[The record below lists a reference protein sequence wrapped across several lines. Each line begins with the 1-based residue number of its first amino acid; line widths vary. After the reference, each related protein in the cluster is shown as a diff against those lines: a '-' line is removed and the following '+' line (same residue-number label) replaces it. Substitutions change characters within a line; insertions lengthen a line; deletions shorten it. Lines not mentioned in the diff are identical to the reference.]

1 MERDLSLDNI
11 LTDED
16 ISSLFEDD
24 DIEGTTSDETD
35 DNKTEKTD
43 KEDKETTEVNVEELF
58 TEPES
63 VGRENNNKEEQ
74 EDTDSNNDGA
84 SPNFFSSIAAALV
97 DEGVFPDL
105 NEDDI
110 SQIKGPEEFR
120 DLIDQQIKAG
130 IEEANKR
137 VLEALNAGLEPT
149 EIQYY
154 ERAMSYLNSL
164 DDETLEDESEKG
176 ETLRKTIIYQDFINR
191 GFSKERAIKEVEKS
205 FKAGTDIEDAKESL
219 NGNKEFYEKQYDNL
233 IKKGKEE
240 EAKEARKQK
249 EQAEELKKSI
259 LTEKKVFGDIEID
272 KNTRQRVYDN
282 IAKPIYKDPDSGEF
296 LTAIEKYRKE
306 NSTEFLKN
314 LGLLFTLTDG
324 FKNIDALVG
333 GKVKKEVKKGL
344 RELET
349 KIRNTSTPSS
359 GNLRFVNGGFNDKDS
374 VFSKNFEIDI

>member
-24 DIEGTTSDETD
+24 NIEETTSDETD
-35 DNKTEKTD
+35 DNKT
-43 KEDKETTEVNVEELF
+43 KEDNKTTEVNVEELF
-58 TEPES
+58 AEPES
-63 VGRENNNKEEQ
+63 VGRENNNNEEQ
-74 EDTDSNNDGA
+74 EDTNDPNDDGA

-105 NEDDI
+105 NEDEI
-110 SQIKGPEEFR
+110 SQIKGPEDFR
-120 DLIDQQIKAG
+120 DLIDRQIKSG
-130 IEEANKR
+130 IDEANQR
-137 VLEALNAGLEPT
+137 VLEALNAGVEPT
-149 EIQYY
+149 AIQNY
-154 ERAMSYLNSL
+154 ERVLSYLDSI
-164 DDETLEDESEKG
+164 DDASLEDESEKG
-176 ETLRKTIIYQDFINR
+176 ENLRKNIIYQDYINR
-191 GFSKERAIKEVEKS
+191 GFSKERATKEVEKS
-205 FKAGTDIEDAKESL
+205 FRAGTDIEDAKESL
-219 NGNKEFYEKQYDNL
+219 TGNKDFYKGQYDDL
-233 IKKGKEE
+233 IKEGKEA
-240 EAKEARKQK
+240 EAKEAKKQK

-282 IAKPIYKDPDSGEF
+282 VAKPIYKDPDSGEY
-296 LTAIEKYRKE
+296 LTAVQKYQRE
-306 NSTEFLKN
+306 HPVEFSKN

-349 KIRNTSTPSS
+349 KIRSTSSSTS
-359 GNLRFVNGGFNDKDS
+359 GNLRFANGGYNDKES

>member
-24 DIEGTTSDETD
+24 NIEETSSDETD
-35 DNKTEKTD
+35 DNKT
-43 KEDKETTEVNVEELF
+43 KEDNKTTEVNVDELF

-63 VGRENNNKEEQ
+63 VGRENNNNEEQ
-74 EDTDSNNDGA
+74 EDTNDPNDDGA

-105 NEDDI
+105 NEDEI
-110 SQIKGPEEFR
+110 SQIKGPEDFR
-120 DLIDQQIKAG
+120 DLIDRQIKSG
-130 IEEANKR
+130 IDEANQR
-137 VLEALNAGLEPT
+137 VLEALNAGVEPT
-149 EIQYY
+149 AIQNY
-154 ERAMSYLNSL
+154 ERVLSYLDSI
-164 DDETLEDESEKG
+164 DDASLEDESEKG
-176 ETLRKTIIYQDFINR
+176 ENLRKNIIYQDYINR
-191 GFSKERAIKEVEKS
+191 GFSKERATKEVEKS
-205 FKAGTDIEDAKESL
+205 FRAGTDIEDAKESL
-219 NGNKEFYEKQYDNL
+219 TGNKDFYKGQYNDL
-233 IKKGKEE
+233 IKEGKEA
-240 EAKEARKQK
+240 EAKEAKKQK

-259 LTEKKVFGDIEID
+259 LSEKKVFGDIEID

-282 IAKPIYKDPDSGEF
+282 VAKPIYKDPDSGEY
-296 LTAIEKYRKE
+296 LTAVQKYQRE
-306 NSTEFLKN
+306 HPVEFSKN

-324 FKNIDALVG
+324 FKNIDTLVG

-349 KIRNTSTPSS
+349 KIRSTSSSTS
-359 GNLRFVNGGFNDKDS
+359 GNLRFANGGYNDKES

>member
-24 DIEGTTSDETD
+24 NIEDTTSDETD
-35 DNKTEKTD
+35 DNKT
-43 KEDKETTEVNVEELF
+43 KEDNKTTEVNVDELF

-63 VGRENNNKEEQ
+63 VGRENNNNEEQ
-74 EDTDSNNDGA
+74 EDTNDSNDDGA

-105 NEDDI
+105 NEDEI
-110 SQIKGPEEFR
+110 SQIKGPEDFR
-120 DLIDQQIKAG
+120 DLIDRQIKSG
-130 IEEANKR
+130 IDEANQR
-137 VLEALNAGLEPT
+137 VLDALNAGVEPT
-149 EIQYY
+149 AIQNY
-154 ERAMSYLNSL
+154 ERVLSYLDSI
-164 DDETLEDESEKG
+164 DDATLEDESEKG
-176 ETLRKTIIYQDFINR
+176 ESLRKNIIYQDYINR
-191 GFSKERAIKEVEKS
+191 GFSKERATKEVEKS
-205 FKAGTDIEDAKESL
+205 FRAGTDIEDAKESL
-219 NGNKEFYEKQYDNL
+219 TGNKDFYRGQYDDL
-233 IKKGKEE
+233 IKEGKEA
-240 EAKEARKQK
+240 EAKEAKREK

-259 LTEKKVFGDIEID
+259 LTEKKIFGDIEID

-282 IAKPIYKDPDSGEF
+282 IAKPIYKDPDSGKL
-296 LTAIEKYRKE
+296 LTAVQKYQRE
-306 NSTEFLKN
+306 NPVEFSKN

-349 KIRNTSTPSS
+349 KIRSTSSSTS
-359 GNLRFVNGGFNDKDS
+359 GNLRFANGGYNDKES

>member
-24 DIEGTTSDETD
+24 NIEETTSDETD
-35 DNKTEKTD
+35 DNKT
-43 KEDKETTEVNVEELF
+43 KEDNKTTEVNVDELF

-63 VGRENNNKEEQ
+63 VGRENNNNEEQ
-74 EDTDSNNDGA
+74 EDTNDPNDDGA

-105 NEDDI
+105 NEDEI
-110 SQIKGPEEFR
+110 ANIKGPEEFR

-137 VLEALNAGLEPT
+137 VLDALNSGMEPT

-154 ERAMSYLNSL
+154 EKAISYLDSL
-164 DDETLEDESEKG
+164 TDDVIEDESEKG
-176 ETLRKTIIYQDFINR
+176 ETLRKNIIYQDFVNR

-205 FKAGTDIEDAKESL
+205 FRAGTDIEDAKESL
-219 NGNKEFYEKQYDNL
+219 KGNREFYKDQYDNL
-233 IKKGKEE
+233 IKEGKEKEAKDAKTQKE
-240 EAKEARKQK
+240 EAEK
-249 EQAEELKKSI
+249 LKKDI

-296 LTAIEKYRKE
+296 LTAIQKYQKE
-306 NSTEFLKN
+306 NKLEFTKN

-349 KIRNTSTPSS
+349 KIKTAGTTSS
-359 GNLRFVNGGFNDKDS
+359 GNLRFANGGYNDKES
-374 VFSKNFEIDI
+374 IFSKNFEIDI

>member
-24 DIEGTTSDETD
+24 NIEETTSEETD
-35 DNKTEKTD
+35 DNKT
-43 KEDKETTEVNVEELF
+43 KEDNKTTEVNVDELF

-63 VGRENNNKEEQ
+63 VGRENNNNEEQ
-74 EDTDSNNDGA
+74 EDTNDPKDDGA

-105 NEDDI
+105 NEDEI
-110 SQIKGPEEFR
+110 SQIKGPEDFR
-120 DLIDQQIKAG
+120 DLIDRQIKSG
-130 IEEANKR
+130 IDEANQR
-137 VLEALNAGLEPT
+137 VLEALNAGVEPT
-149 EIQYY
+149 AIQNY
-154 ERAMSYLNSL
+154 ERVLSYLNSI
-164 DDETLEDESEKG
+164 DDASLEDESEKG
-176 ETLRKTIIYQDFINR
+176 ENLRKNIIYQDYINR
-191 GFSKERAIKEVEKS
+191 GFSKERATKEVEKS
-205 FKAGTDIEDAKESL
+205 FRAGTDIEDAKESL
-219 NGNKEFYEKQYDNL
+219 TGNKDFYKGQYDDL
-233 IKKGKEE
+233 IKEGKEA
-240 EAKEARKQK
+240 EAKEAKKQK

-282 IAKPIYKDPDSGEF
+282 VAKPIYKDPDSGEY
-296 LTAIEKYRKE
+296 LTAVQKYQRE
-306 NSTEFLKN
+306 HPVEFSKN

-349 KIRNTSTPSS
+349 KIRSTSSSTS
-359 GNLRFVNGGFNDKDS
+359 GNLRFANGGYNDKES
-374 VFSKNFEIDI
+374 IFSKNFEIDI

>member
-24 DIEGTTSDETD
+24 NIEETTSDETD
-35 DNKTEKTD
+35 DNKT
-43 KEDKETTEVNVEELF
+43 KEDNETTEVNVDELF

-63 VGRENNNKEEQ
+63 VGRENNNNEEQ
-74 EDTDSNNDGA
+74 EDTNDPNDDGA

-105 NEDDI
+105 NEDEI
-110 SQIKGPEEFR
+110 SQIKGPEDFR
-120 DLIDQQIKAG
+120 DLIDRQIKSG
-130 IEEANKR
+130 IDEANQR
-137 VLEALNAGLEPT
+137 VLEALNAGVEPT
-149 EIQYY
+149 AIQNY
-154 ERAMSYLNSL
+154 ERVLSYLNSI
-164 DDETLEDESEKG
+164 DDASLEDESEKG
-176 ETLRKTIIYQDFINR
+176 ENLRKNIIYQDYINR
-191 GFSKERAIKEVEKS
+191 GFSKERATKEVEKS
-205 FKAGTDIEDAKESL
+205 FRAGTDIEDAKESL
-219 NGNKEFYEKQYDNL
+219 TGNKDFYQGQYDDL
-233 IKKGKEE
+233 IKEGKEA
-240 EAKEARKQK
+240 EAKEAKKQK

-282 IAKPIYKDPDSGEF
+282 VAKPIYKDPDSGEY
-296 LTAIEKYRKE
+296 LTAVQKYQRE
-306 NSTEFLKN
+306 HPVEFSKN

-324 FKNIDALVG
+324 FKNIDTLVG

-349 KIRNTSTPSS
+349 KIRSTSSSTS
-359 GNLRFVNGGFNDKDS
+359 GNLRFANGGYNDKES
-374 VFSKNFEIDI
+374 IFSKNFEIDI

>member
-24 DIEGTTSDETD
+24 NIEETTSDETD
-35 DNKTEKTD
+35 DNKT
-43 KEDKETTEVNVEELF
+43 KEDNKTTEVNVEELF
-58 TEPES
+58 AEPES
-63 VGRENNNKEEQ
+63 VGRENNNNEEQ
-74 EDTDSNNDGA
+74 EDTNDPNDDGA

-110 SQIKGPEEFR
+110 SQIKGPEDFR
-120 DLIDQQIKAG
+120 DLIDRQIKSG
-130 IEEANKR
+130 IDEANQR
-137 VLEALNAGLEPT
+137 VLEALNAGVEPT
-149 EIQYY
+149 AIQNY
-154 ERAMSYLNSL
+154 ERVLSYLNSI
-164 DDETLEDESEKG
+164 DDATLEDESEKG
-176 ETLRKTIIYQDFINR
+176 ENLRKNIIYQDYINR
-191 GFSKERAIKEVEKS
+191 GFSKERATKEVEKS
-205 FKAGTDIEDAKESL
+205 FRAGTDIEDAKESL
-219 NGNKEFYEKQYDNL
+219 TGNKDFYQGQYDDL
-233 IKKGKEE
+233 IKEGKEA
-240 EAKEARKQK
+240 EAKEAKKQK

-282 IAKPIYKDPDSGEF
+282 VAKPIYKDPDSGEY
-296 LTAIEKYRKE
+296 LTAVQKYQRE
-306 NSTEFLKN
+306 HPVEFSKN

-324 FKNIDALVG
+324 FKNIDTLVG

-349 KIRNTSTPSS
+349 KIRSTSSSTS
-359 GNLRFVNGGFNDKDS
+359 GNLKFANGGYNDKES
-374 VFSKNFEIDI
+374 IFSKNFEIDV

>member
-24 DIEGTTSDETD
+24 NIEETTSDETD
-35 DNKTEKTD
+35 DNKT
-43 KEDKETTEVNVEELF
+43 KEDNKTTEVNVDDLF

-63 VGRENNNKEEQ
+63 VGRENNNNEEQ
-74 EDTDSNNDGA
+74 EDTNDPNDDGA

-105 NEDDI
+105 NEDEI
-110 SQIKGPEEFR
+110 SQIKGPEDFR
-120 DLIDQQIKAG
+120 DLIDRQIKSG
-130 IEEANKR
+130 IDEANQR
-137 VLEALNAGLEPT
+137 VLEALNAGVEPT
-149 EIQYY
+149 AIQNY
-154 ERAMSYLNSL
+154 ERVLSYLNSI
-164 DDETLEDESEKG
+164 DDASLEDESEKG
-176 ETLRKTIIYQDFINR
+176 ENLRKNIIYQDYINR
-191 GFSKERAIKEVEKS
+191 GFSKERATKEVEKS
-205 FKAGTDIEDAKESL
+205 FRAGTDIEDAKESL
-219 NGNKEFYEKQYDNL
+219 TGNKDFYQGQYDDL
-233 IKKGKEE
+233 IKEGKEA
-240 EAKEARKQK
+240 EAKEAKKQK

-259 LTEKKVFGDIEID
+259 LSEKKIFGDIEID

-282 IAKPIYKDPDSGEF
+282 VAKPIYKDPDSGEY
-296 LTAIEKYRKE
+296 LTAVQKYQRE
-306 NSTEFLKN
+306 HPVEFSKN

-324 FKNIDALVG
+324 FKNIDTLVG

-349 KIRNTSTPSS
+349 KIRSTSSSTS
-359 GNLRFVNGGFNDKDS
+359 GNLRFANGGYNDKES

>member
-24 DIEGTTSDETD
+24 NIEETSSDETD
-35 DNKTEKTD
+35 DNKT
-43 KEDKETTEVNVEELF
+43 KEDNKTTEVNVEELF
-58 TEPES
+58 AEPES
-63 VGRENNNKEEQ
+63 VGRENNNNEEQ
-74 EDTDSNNDGA
+74 EDTNDPNDDGA

-105 NEDDI
+105 NEDEI
-110 SQIKGPEEFR
+110 SQIKGPEDFR
-120 DLIDQQIKAG
+120 DLIDRQIKSG
-130 IEEANKR
+130 IDEANQR
-137 VLEALNAGLEPT
+137 VLEALNAGVEPT
-149 EIQYY
+149 AIQNY
-154 ERAMSYLNSL
+154 ERVLSYLDSI
-164 DDETLEDESEKG
+164 DDATLEDESEKG
-176 ETLRKTIIYQDFINR
+176 ENLRKNIIYQDYINR
-191 GFSKERAIKEVEKS
+191 GFSKERATKEVEKS
-205 FKAGTDIEDAKESL
+205 FRAGTDIEDAKESL
-219 NGNKEFYEKQYDNL
+219 TGNKDFYKGQYNDL
-233 IKKGKEE
+233 IKEGKEA
-240 EAKEARKQK
+240 EAKEAKKQK

-282 IAKPIYKDPDSGEF
+282 VAKPIYKDPDSGEY
-296 LTAIEKYRKE
+296 LTAVQKYQRE
-306 NSTEFLKN
+306 HPVEFSKN

-324 FKNIDALVG
+324 FKNIDTLVG

-349 KIRNTSTPSS
+349 KIRSTSSSTS
-359 GNLRFVNGGFNDKDS
+359 GNLKFANGGYNDKES

>member
-24 DIEGTTSDETD
+24 NIEETTSEETD
-35 DNKTEKTD
+35 DNKT
-43 KEDKETTEVNVEELF
+43 KEDNKTTEVNVDELF

-63 VGRENNNKEEQ
+63 VGRENNNNEEQ
-74 EDTDSNNDGA
+74 EDTNDPKDDGA

-105 NEDDI
+105 NEDEI
-110 SQIKGPEEFR
+110 SQIKGPEDFR
-120 DLIDQQIKAG
+120 DLIDRQIKSG
-130 IEEANKR
+130 IDEANQR
-137 VLEALNAGLEPT
+137 VLEALNAGVEPT
-149 EIQYY
+149 AIQNY
-154 ERAMSYLNSL
+154 ERVISYLDSI
-164 DDETLEDESEKG
+164 DDASLEDESEKG
-176 ETLRKTIIYQDFINR
+176 ENLRKNIIYQDYINR
-191 GFSKERAIKEVEKS
+191 GFSKERATKEVEKS
-205 FKAGTDIEDAKESL
+205 FRAGTDIEDAKESL
-219 NGNKEFYEKQYDNL
+219 TGNKDFYKGQYDDL
-233 IKKGKEE
+233 IKEGKEA
-240 EAKEARKQK
+240 EAKEAKKQK

-282 IAKPIYKDPDSGEF
+282 VAKPIYKDPDSGEY
-296 LTAIEKYRKE
+296 LTAVQKYQRE
-306 NSTEFLKN
+306 HPVEFSKN

-324 FKNIDALVG
+324 FKNIDTLVG

-349 KIRNTSTPSS
+349 KIRSTSSSTS
-359 GNLRFVNGGFNDKDS
+359 GNLRFANGGYNDKES
-374 VFSKNFEIDI
+374 IFSKNFEIDV

>member
-24 DIEGTTSDETD
+24 NIEETTSDETD
-35 DNKTEKTD
+35 DNKT
-43 KEDKETTEVNVEELF
+43 KEDNKTTEVNVEELF

-63 VGRENNNKEEQ
+63 VGRENNNNEEQ
-74 EDTDSNNDGA
+74 EDTNDPNDDGA

-105 NEDDI
+105 NEDEI
-110 SQIKGPEEFR
+110 SQIKGPEDFR
-120 DLIDQQIKAG
+120 DLIDRQIKSG
-130 IEEANKR
+130 IDEANQR
-137 VLEALNAGLEPT
+137 VLEALNAGVEPT
-149 EIQYY
+149 AIQNY
-154 ERAMSYLNSL
+154 ERVLSYLNSI
-164 DDETLEDESEKG
+164 DDASLEDESEKG
-176 ETLRKTIIYQDFINR
+176 ENLRKNIIYQDYINR
-191 GFSKERAIKEVEKS
+191 GFSKERATKEVEKS
-205 FKAGTDIEDAKESL
+205 FRAGTDIEDAKESL
-219 NGNKEFYEKQYDNL
+219 TGNKDFYQGQYDDL
-233 IKKGKEE
+233 IKEGKEA
-240 EAKEARKQK
+240 EAKEAKKQK

-282 IAKPIYKDPDSGEF
+282 VAKPIYKDPDSGEY
-296 LTAIEKYRKE
+296 LTAVQKYQRE
-306 NSTEFLKN
+306 HPVEFSKN

-324 FKNIDALVG
+324 FKNIDTLVG

-349 KIRNTSTPSS
+349 KIRSTSSSTS
-359 GNLRFVNGGFNDKDS
+359 GNLRFANGGYNDKES
-374 VFSKNFEIDI
+374 IFSKNFEIDV

>member
-24 DIEGTTSDETD
+24 NIEETTSDETD
-35 DNKTEKTD
+35 DNKT
-43 KEDKETTEVNVEELF
+43 KEDNKTTEVNVDELF

-63 VGRENNNKEEQ
+63 VGRENNNNEEQ
-74 EDTDSNNDGA
+74 EDTNDPNDDGA
-84 SPNFFSSIAAALV
+84 SPKFFSSIAAALV

-105 NEDDI
+105 NEDEI
-110 SQIKGPEEFR
+110 SQIKGPEDFR
-120 DLIDQQIKAG
+120 DLIDRQIKSG
-130 IEEANKR
+130 IDEANQR
-137 VLEALNAGLEPT
+137 VLEALNAGVEPT
-149 EIQYY
+149 AIQNY
-154 ERAMSYLNSL
+154 ERVLSYLDSI
-164 DDETLEDESEKG
+164 DDATLEDESEKG
-176 ETLRKTIIYQDFINR
+176 ENLRKNIIYQDYINR
-191 GFSKERAIKEVEKS
+191 GFSKERATKEVEKS
-205 FKAGTDIEDAKESL
+205 FRAGTDIEDAKESL
-219 NGNKEFYEKQYDNL
+219 TGNKDFYRGQYDDL
-233 IKKGKEE
+233 IKEGKEA
-240 EAKEARKQK
+240 EAKEAKREK

-282 IAKPIYKDPDSGEF
+282 IAKPIYKDPDSGKL
-296 LTAIEKYRKE
+296 LTAVQKYQRE
-306 NSTEFLKN
+306 NPVEFSKN

-324 FKNIDALVG
+324 FKNIDTLVG

-349 KIRNTSTPSS
+349 KIRSTSSSTS
-359 GNLRFVNGGFNDKDS
+359 GNLRFANGGYNDKES